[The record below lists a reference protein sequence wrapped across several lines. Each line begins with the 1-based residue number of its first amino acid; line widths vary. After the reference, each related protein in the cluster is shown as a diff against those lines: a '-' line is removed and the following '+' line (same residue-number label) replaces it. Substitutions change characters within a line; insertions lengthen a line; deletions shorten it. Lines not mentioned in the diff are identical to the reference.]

1 MAKTTPMIEQYRRIK
16 REHDGAIVFFRLGD
30 FYEMFYDDADLAS
43 RELGIVLT
51 GRDAGEAGRA
61 PMCGVPFH
69 SADAYI
75 AKLVSRGHK
84 VAVCEQVEDPR
95 TARGLVRREVIRV
108 ITPGTVVDDQML
120 DERANNYIASIVWG
134 RNATGLAVADVSTGD
149 FYVMEFPGDRG
160 VQDALEELRR
170 VQPSEC
176 LVDSALDGA
185 SAGAASGEVDHSDDA
200 AGEGVLSRAKQHCR
214 TAEAVDDVPGEEEA
228 TEILK
233 RHFHVASL
241 HGFGCESL
249 PGAVRSAA
257 VLLEY
262 VKRTQKTLTG
272 QLVSLKT
279 RIPGD
284 AVAIDPVT
292 RKNLELLERI
302 SDGSVE
308 GSLVGVLDRTL
319 TPMGARLC
327 RQALLKPS
335 RSPEQINQR
344 LDAVEELFRSVLMR
358 RDLRDALAR
367 VRDIERLLG
376 RIMARTAGARE
387 LNSLAS
393 SLLPLPQMASVLRAA
408 SCLALM
414 RMGEAVPDLAEVR
427 RLIENAISSD
437 PPTNLKEGGLIR
449 DGYDPAVD
457 EIRLLSKSGKT
468 WIAGLEARERER
480 TGIKSLKVGFN
491 KVFGYYIEVTNA
503 HQRLVPADY
512 VRKQTLT
519 GAERYVTPG
528 LKEYEEKVLDAE
540 ERLGALEFEVFCRVR
555 EEVALRCAA
564 IQEAARV
571 VAEADLVAG
580 FAELASSW
588 GYVRPVVDDSKVI
601 DIKDGRHPV
610 VEQIVGAGKYVP
622 NDVTL
627 DEKARLLLVTGPN
640 MAGKSTYA
648 RQVALITIMA
658 QAGCFVPAAS
668 ARIGCA
674 DRVFARVG
682 ASDDVSLGR
691 STFMVEM
698 TEVANILNN
707 ATSGSL
713 VILDEV
719 GRGTGTYDGMSLA
732 WAIAEDLSQRV
743 RARTIMTTHYHQ
755 LTELEEAL
763 QGVRNLRVA
772 VKERG
777 HELTFLYKIL
787 PGSTDRSY
795 GIHVAGLS
803 GVPADVVER
812 ARHVLEEIEA
822 EIFFRKARREVVSSR
837 GRLRRDV
844 TNQMALLL
852 PEPVQSVLASLEK
865 ADPDNMTPLEAL
877 AVLSELV
884 RQVRGNGG
892 AR

>member
-1 MAKTTPMIEQYRRIK
+1 MIEQYRRIK

-30 FYEMFYDDADLAS
+30 FYEMFYEDADLAS

-51 GRDAGEAGRA
+51 ARDAGEAGRA

-69 SADAYI
+69 SADSYI
-75 AKLVSRGHK
+75 AKLVSRGYK
-84 VAVCEQVEDPR
+84 VAICEQVEDPR
-95 TARGLVRREVIRV
+95 TARGLVRREVIRIV
-108 ITPGTVVDDQML
+108 TPGTVVDDQML
-120 DERANNYIASIVWG
+120 DERVNNYIASIVSG
-134 RNATGLAVADVSTGD
+134 LTATGLAVADVSTGD
-149 FYVMEFPGDRG
+149 FYVMEFPGDSG
-160 VQDALEELRR
+160 VQDALLELRR

-176 LVDSALDGA
+176 LVDSALDA
-185 SAGAASGEVDHSDDA
+185 AAGDAASGERAYDDDGA
-200 AGEGVLSRAKQHCR
+200 RESVVSRAKQHCR
-214 TAEAVDDVPGEEEA
+214 TVEVVDHVPGEEEA
-228 TEILK
+228 AEILK
-233 RHFHVASL
+233 RHLRVASL

-249 PGAVRSAA
+249 PCAIRSAA

-262 VKRTQKTLTG
+262 VKSTQKALAG

-279 RIPGD
+279 RVPGD
-284 AVAIDPVT
+284 SVAIDPVT

-327 RQALLKPS
+327 RQAIIKPS
-335 RSPEQINQR
+335 RLPEQINQR

-358 RDLRDALAR
+358 RDLRDSLAR
-367 VRDIERLLG
+367 IRDIERLLG

-393 SLLPLPQMASVLRAA
+393 SLQPLPQIASVLRAA
-408 SCLALM
+408 SCRALTK
-414 RMGEAVPDLAEVR
+414 MGESMPDLAEVG
-427 RLIENAISSD
+427 RLIETAISPD

-457 EIRLLSKSGKT
+457 ELRLLSKNGKG

-540 ERLGALEFEVFCRVR
+540 ERLGTLEFEVFCRVR

-580 FAELASSW
+580 FAELAVSW

-610 VEQIVGAGKYVP
+610 VEQIIGAGDYVP

-627 DEKARLLLVTGPN
+627 DENASRLLLVTGPN

-658 QAGCFVPAAS
+658 QAGCFVPAS
-668 ARIGCA
+668 FARIGCA

-707 ATSGSL
+707 ATSRSL

-743 RARTIMTTHYHQ
+743 SARTIMTTHYHQ

-812 ARHVLEEIEA
+812 ARRVLEEIEA

-837 GRLRRDV
+837 GRPRRDV

-852 PEPVQSVLASLEK
+852 PEPVQSILASLEK